1 MRKITPILEECIADA
16 SLVKITIS
24 KPRNKDSKYKNIFVR
39 PVQISDQ
46 LMYQMVKRTE
56 TQDFTENVS
65 PDNIVQTIDE
75 LLEIDFYNA
84 DVFCQDIQYH
94 YLQSKKGGETIK
106 RKKKQRTTSPLDH
119 NRKKNQ
125 LIPESTPY
133 LQDLG
138 LSSSNGKIFGESQKK
153 YKQINKYIEI
163 VSNLVQKDH
172 PKSCFDMGCGK
183 GYLTFALYDYLQR
196 SNADFSMT
204 GIEIR
209 PDLVEKCN
217 TISQH
222 HKMSNLSFE
231 VGSIDSYQISTT
243 DMVIALHACD
253 IATDM
258 AIAAGIKSKAKY
270 IITAPCCHK
279 QIRKEIDQKKSSVS
293 SIIKHGIFLERQ
305 AEMITD
311 TIRALLLVSQGYETK
326 VFEFISSEHTAKNIM
341 ITARYTG
348 KPNVSVLKQIED
360 LKAEFGIKTHYLE
373 TILHEK

>member
-1 MRKITPILEECIADA
+1 MKKIIPILEECIQNA

-39 PVQISDQ
+39 PVEISDQ
-46 LMYQMVKRTE
+46 LMYQMVKRTK
-56 TQDFTENVS
+56 TQDFTENVT
-65 PDNIVQTIDE
+65 PDSIVQSIE
-75 LLEIDFYNA
+75 GLLNADFYNA
-84 DVFCQDIQYH
+84 DVFCEDVQYH
-94 YLQSKKGGETIK
+94 YLQSKKGVETIK
-106 RKKKQRTTSPLDH
+106 KKKTQRRTSPLDH
-119 NRKKNQ
+119 NRKKQQ

-153 YKQINKYIEI
+153 FKQINKYIEI

-172 PKSCFDMGCGK
+172 PISCFDMGCGK

-196 SNADFSMT
+196 SNPDFSMT

-209 PDLVEKCN
+209 PDLVDKCN
-217 TISQH
+217 AIADH
-222 HKMSNLSFE
+222 HEMSKLSFE
-231 VGSIDSYQISTT
+231 VGSIDTYQISTT

-279 QIRKEIDQKKSSVS
+279 QIRKEIDQKKSSIA
-293 SIIKHGIFLERQ
+293 SIIQHGIFLERQ

-311 TIRALLLVSQGYETK
+311 TIRALLLESQGYETK

-348 KPNVSVLKQIED
+348 KPNVSALKQIED
-360 LKAEFGIKTHYLE
+360 LKSEFGIRSHYLQ
-373 TILHEK
+373 TIL